1 MEHNDQSLGLT
12 FKIIKMKVLQTKIYN
27 WLMDLRE
34 TVAFKTQLKPNYLLS
49 RVNNKNRF
57 L

>member
-34 TVAFKTQLKPNYLLS
+34 TVAFKTQLKPNYLLI